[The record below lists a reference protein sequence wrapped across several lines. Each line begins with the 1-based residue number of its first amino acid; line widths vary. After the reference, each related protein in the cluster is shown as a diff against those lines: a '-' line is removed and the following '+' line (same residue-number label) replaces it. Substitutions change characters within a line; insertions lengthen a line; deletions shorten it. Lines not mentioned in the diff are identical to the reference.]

1 MAAKLVK
8 DLMTTDLE
16 TLAMHETVD
25 LAATIIALARI
36 RHLPVTDHQDQLRG
50 LVTHRDVLEAI
61 ANQTK
66 AGDLDLS
73 KLEVREIMRRDLQ
86 TVSPDMKLSAAAQI
100 MFERKYGC
108 LPVLDD
114 GKLVGII
121 TEADFVY
128 AATEEA

>member
-1 MAAKLVK
+1 MDKRVK

-36 RHLPVTDHQDQLRG
+36 RHLPVTDHHDQLRG

-61 ANQTK
+61 AAQAKKGTE
-66 AGDLDLS
+66 LDLS
-73 KLEVREIMRRDLQ
+73 KLEVREIMRRDLH
-86 TVSPDMKLSAAAQI
+86 TVTPETKLSDAASI

-108 LPVLDD
+108 LPVLEDN
-114 GKLVGII
+114 KLIGII

-128 AATEEA
+128 AAMEG

>member
-1 MAAKLVK
+1 MAKLVK

-61 ANQTK
+61 ASQAKN
-66 AGDLDLS
+66 GELDLS
-73 KLEVREIMRRDLQ
+73 KLEVREIMRRDLH
-86 TVSPDMKLSAAAQI
+86 TVTSDTTLSDAASI

-108 LPVLDD
+108 LPVVDD
-114 GKLVGII
+114 NKLVGII
-121 TEADFVY
+121 TEADFVF
-128 AATEEA
+128 AAIDS